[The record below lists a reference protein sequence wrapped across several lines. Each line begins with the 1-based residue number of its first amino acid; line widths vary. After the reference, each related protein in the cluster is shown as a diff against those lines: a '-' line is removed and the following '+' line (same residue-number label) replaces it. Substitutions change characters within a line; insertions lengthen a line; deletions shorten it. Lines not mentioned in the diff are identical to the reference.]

1 MLARNHADGHVGQV
15 FEHVDMVATSFMAFS
30 V

>member
-1 MLARNHADGHVGQV
+1 MLARNHPEGYVGQV